1 MLYQPCFC
9 VREKERERLDGG
21 NDLYQYYFFLLEY
34 WQIIHVLCL
43 VVDWKTRW
51 NRGSYS
57 DAKILFKFSSVQI
70 SVVKKPDSN
79 DSKSAKL
86 EVNKQWTRTNNTSP
100 PGVASHGNKLATALS
115 LCRNYDSE
123 DDYCVC

>member
-1 MLYQPCFC
+1 MLL
-9 VREKERERLDGG
+9 RERERERERLDGG

-43 VVDWKTRW
+43 AVDWKTRW

-86 EVNKQWTRTNNTSP
+86 EVNKQWTRTDNTSP
-100 PGVASHGNKLATALS
+100 PGVASDGNKLATALS
-115 LCRNYDSE
+115 LCQNYDSE
-123 DDYCVC
+123 DD